1 MSSLNL
7 IVLRKKILLTSKM
20 NKASKTISKIAI
32 VHSLFKEKF
41 SIPRQ
46 PGLVSFES
54 KIEMLPP
61 YNRPEALA
69 GLEDFSHL
77 WVIFDFH
84 GIEQTDN
91 SSLTVRPPRLGG
103 NKKLGVFATRSPNRP
118 NNIGL
123 SLVKLLRIEG
133 TNLIISGGDF
143 LDQTPV
149 YDIKPYL
156 KEIESHPT
164 ARSGWADEIITTQLK
179 VVFHCEC
186 DEDLKEKIIE
196 VLSLDPRPRY
206 HEDGYKQ
213 YGSRLGDVD
222 VHWEVIDGVVSVTRI
237 LEII

>member
-1 MSSLNL
+1 MKNSP
-7 IVLRKKILLTSKM
+7 
-20 NKASKTISKIAI
+20 KTKTLSKIAI

-84 GIEQTDN
+84 RIETTDN

-156 KEIESHPT
+156 KEIESHPE
-164 ARSGWADEIITTQLK
+164 AHSGWTDDLSNTKLK

-186 DEDLKEKIIE
+186 DENLDESLKEKIVE

-213 YGSRLGDVD
+213 YGSRLGEVD
-222 VHWEVIDGVVSVTRI
+222 VHWEVIEGVVRV

>member
-1 MSSLNL
+1 M
-7 IVLRKKILLTSKM
+7 R
-20 NKASKTISKIAI
+20 NKKTIEQIAI
-32 VHSLFKEKF
+32 AHSLFKEKF

-46 PGLVSFES
+46 PGLVCFES
-54 KIEMLPP
+54 RIEILPP
-61 YNRPEALA
+61 YNQSHALV

-84 GIEQTDN
+84 GIKKSDQI
-91 SSLTVRPPRLGG
+91 SLSVRPPRLGG
-103 NKKLGVFATRSPNRP
+103 NKKRGVFATRSPNRP

-156 KEIESHPT
+156 KEIESVPLAH
-164 ARSGWADEIITTQLK
+164 SGWTDQLVSTK
-179 VVFHCEC
+179 LEVIFICEC
-186 DEDLKEKIIE
+186 DGALKKNIVE

-206 HEDGYKQ
+206 HLDEYKR

-222 VHWEVIDGVVSVTRI
+222 VHWEVRAGVARV

>member
-1 MSSLNL
+1 MNSLNL
-7 IVLRKKILLTSKM
+7 IAQKVKGLLTI
-20 NKASKTISKIAI
+20 KTIGKIAI

-54 KIEMLPP
+54 IIEMLPP
-61 YNRPEALA
+61 YNNPLA
-69 GLEDFSHL
+69 IEGLEAFSHV
-77 WVIFDFH
+77 WIIFDFH
-84 GIEQTDN
+84 EIKKTTHV
-91 SSLTVRPPRLGG
+91 SPTVRPPRLGG
-103 NKKLGVFATRSPNRP
+103 NKKIGVFATRSPNRP

-156 KEIESHPT
+156 KEIESHPD
-164 ARSGWADEIITTQLK
+164 ALSGWTEKLAHPKLK
-179 VVFHCEC
+179 VIFDCEC
-186 DEDLKEKIIE
+186 EQKLKEKITEI
-196 VLSLDPRPRY
+196 LSLDPRPRY
-206 HEDGYKQ
+206 HDDGYKK

-222 VHWEVIDGVVSVTRI
+222 VHWEVKEGVLRV
-237 LEII
+237 LEIT